1 MFQKLKKKGSQWG
14 GIEKG
19 GKGVKKNDVG
29 LCVNGNSYECL
40 VGLVVLKMD
49 VQMEEELV
57 GFVYLDNKTNHSYV
71 TDNSVL
77 KGLLCSFQLI
87 SFQLI
92 RLLLLGYSIYQYDI
106 RYFMMK
112 KWWKASILCL
122 NKLQQNQK
130 QKGIEK
136 LRQEQLYLISDILVM
151 MQERIKQ
158 TNIQEQNIEGESIM
172 GLMQCFDEQ
181 LLDDVKK
188 VSNKI

>member
-92 RLLLLGYSIYQYDI
+92 RLLLLGYYWY
-106 RYFMMK
+106 
-112 KWWKASILCL
+112 ILIIPIQHTLFHDEQMVFKL
-122 NKLQQNQK
+122 NIDVCQK
-130 QKGIEK
+130 FVLGAV
-136 LRQEQLYLISDILVM
+136 SM
-151 MQERIKQ
+151 SSFQ
-158 TNIQEQNIEGESIM
+158 TNFHFFS
-172 GLMQCFDEQ
+172 
-181 LLDDVKK
+181 
-188 VSNKI
+188 S